1 MADAFYIKRGDTS
14 PKLIYT
20 LSPLVN
26 LTGASVVFNMRKT
39 GQANIV
45 NRGVAAIVAP
55 ASAGVVSYAW
65 TAPDTALAGTF
76 IGEFEV
82 TYADG
87 TIETYPNSGYLNV
100 MISDDLG

>member
-26 LTGASVVFNMRKT
+26 LTGASVVFNMRRA
-39 GQANIV
+39 GLANTV
-45 NRGVAAIVAP
+45 NRGAVAIIAP
-55 ASAGVVSYAW
+55 PTAGVVSYAW

-100 MISDDLG
+100 IISDDLG